1 MDTVLSLQ
9 FLNGVLISFSDFY
22 VIYSVSLEKKN
33 LKRRTRFKYIV
44 LTK

>member
-9 FLNGVLISFSDFY
+9 FLNDVLTSFPDFY
-22 VIYSVSLEKKN
+22 VIYPVSLEKKN
-33 LKRRTRFKYIV
+33 LKRRMRFKYIV